1 MSNVENA
8 FSSII
13 ISLRFA
19 YVRFTSFRFDPL
31 RFDPLRFT
39 PLRSDPLRSD
49 SLRFDSLRFDP
60 LRFDPLRFDPLR
72 FDPLR
77 FKSVKSHLIHF
88 FVFLNFFKSDFLYA
102 NTSPDKKK
110 HDKIKLR
117 NIIRTDLFCFIKTS
131 PFIQNRLARLYSSN
145 PIYNTNRFVLQE
157 LGRLWRVV

>member
-31 RFDPLRFT
+31 RFTPLRFT
-39 PLRSDPLRSD
+39 
-49 SLRFDSLRFDP
+49 P

-72 FDPLR
+72 FTLLR
-77 FKSVKSHLIHF
+77 FTSVKSHLIHF